1 MGKHSGRHAF
11 KDKLIS
17 LGYADLTDDVIENAF
32 GKFKILADKKKH
44 IYDEDII
51 ALVDD
56 SLVLDNKANTIVL
69 KSLKVFAGTGEPQ
82 KADMTLDV
90 NGQIKSA
97 TETGDGPVDAI
108 FKCIK
113 NLYPHDVNLQL
124 YQVHA
129 VTEGT
134 DAQATVSVRI
144 EENGKTTVGQAA
156 DTDTLVASANAYIAA
171 LNKMIL
177 KREKTAPAMEQEKE
191 KMRGIQMGLFDKV
204 KKIWSQDMAIDLGT
218 ANTLV
223 VVKGQGV
230 VLNEPSVVAIVEQA
244 GKKQVLAVGD
254 EAKTMLGRTPGN
266 IEAIR
271 PLRDGVIAD
280 FIVTEEMIK
289 HFIKK
294 VHKGRSFANPR
305 ILICVPTGSTPVER
319 KAIQDSALA
328 AGARRVQL
336 IEEPIAAAIGAN
348 LPISEATG
356 SMVVDIGGGTSE
368 IAVMSLGGLVYS
380 KSLRVAG
387 DAMDGAMANYMR
399 KEYNLMIGDSTA
411 EKIKKE
417 IGTAIPT
424 NDNTYPVKG
433 RDLRS
438 GTPKE
443 VNITEEDTAEAL
455 NDILREMVNGI
466 KDALEATPP
475 ELSADLVDMGLTL
488 TGGGALLKNIDKRFS
503 KETGLPVHIAED
515 PLSCVA
521 VGTGKALDQEQTF
534 STMMTEY

>member
-1 MGKHSGRHAF
+1 
-11 KDKLIS
+11 
-17 LGYADLTDDVIENAF
+17 
-32 GKFKILADKKKH
+32 
-44 IYDEDII
+44 
-51 ALVDD
+51 
-56 SLVLDNKANTIVL
+56 
-69 KSLKVFAGTGEPQ
+69 
-82 KADMTLDV
+82 
-90 NGQIKSA
+90 
-97 TETGDGPVDAI
+97 
-108 FKCIK
+108 
-113 NLYPHDVNLQL
+113 
-124 YQVHA
+124 
-129 VTEGT
+129 
-134 DAQATVSVRI
+134 
-144 EENGKTTVGQAA
+144 
-156 DTDTLVASANAYIAA
+156 
-171 LNKMIL
+171 
-177 KREKTAPAMEQEKE
+177 
-191 KMRGIQMGLFDKV
+191 
-204 KKIWSQDMAIDLGT
+204 MAIDLGT

-223 VVKGQGV
+223 VLKGQGV
-230 VLNEPSVVAIVEQA
+230 VLNEPSVVAISDNG
-244 GKKQVLAVGD
+244 GKKTVLAVGD

-266 IEAIR
+266 ISAIR

-294 VHKGRSFANPR
+294 VHKNKTFANPR

-336 IEEPIAAAIGAN
+336 IEEPIAAAIGAG

-356 SMVVDIGGGTSE
+356 SMVVDIGGGTTE

-387 DAMDGAMANYMR
+387 DAMDTALVNYMR

-417 IGTAIPT
+417 IGTAIPS
-424 NDNTYPVKG
+424 NSNVYAVKG

-455 NDILREMVNGI
+455 NDILKDMVDGI
-466 KDALEATPP
+466 KGALENTPP

-503 KETGLPVHIAED
+503 KETGLPVFIADD
-515 PLSCVA
+515 PLACVA
-521 VGTGKALDQEQTF
+521 IGTGKALEQEETF
-534 STMMTEY
+534 STMLSEY

>member
-1 MGKHSGRHAF
+1 L
-11 KDKLIS
+11 LI
-17 LGYADLTDDVIENAF
+17 
-32 GKFKILADKKKH
+32 
-44 IYDEDII
+44 II
-51 ALVDD
+51 
-56 SLVLDNKANTIVL
+56 
-69 KSLKVFAGTGEPQ
+69 
-82 KADMTLDV
+82 
-90 NGQIKSA
+90 
-97 TETGDGPVDAI
+97 
-108 FKCIK
+108 
-113 NLYPHDVNLQL
+113 
-124 YQVHA
+124 
-129 VTEGT
+129 
-134 DAQATVSVRI
+134 
-144 EENGKTTVGQAA
+144 
-156 DTDTLVASANAYIAA
+156 
-171 LNKMIL
+171 
-177 KREKTAPAMEQEKE
+177 
-191 KMRGIQMGLFDKV
+191 
-204 KKIWSQDMAIDLGT
+204 
-218 ANTLV
+218 
-223 VVKGQGV
+223 
-230 VLNEPSVVAIVEQA
+230 
-244 GKKQVLAVGD
+244 GKKTVLAVGD

-266 IEAIR
+266 ISAIR

-294 VHKGRSFANPR
+294 VHKNKTFANPR

-336 IEEPIAAAIGAN
+336 IEEPIAAAIGAG

-356 SMVVDIGGGTSE
+356 SMVVDIGGGTTE

-387 DAMDGAMANYMR
+387 DAMDTALVNYMR

-417 IGTAIPT
+417 IGTAIPS
-424 NDNTYPVKG
+424 NSNTYAVKG

-455 NDILREMVNGI
+455 NDILKEMVNGI
-466 KDALEATPP
+466 KDALENTPP

-503 KETGLPVHIAED
+503 KETGLPVFIADD
-515 PLSCVA
+515 PLACVA
-521 VGTGKALDQEQTF
+521 IGTGKALEQEETF
-534 STMMTEY
+534 STMLSEY

>member
-1 MGKHSGRHAF
+1 MSNWF
-11 KDKLIS
+11 KNI
-17 LGYADLTDDVIENAF
+17 TNV
-32 GKFKILADKKKH
+32 
-44 IYDEDII
+44 
-51 ALVDD
+51 
-56 SLVLDNKANTIVL
+56 
-69 KSLKVFAGTGEPQ
+69 
-82 KADMTLDV
+82 
-90 NGQIKSA
+90 
-97 TETGDGPVDAI
+97 
-108 FKCIK
+108 
-113 NLYPHDVNLQL
+113 
-124 YQVHA
+124 
-129 VTEGT
+129 
-134 DAQATVSVRI
+134 
-144 EENGKTTVGQAA
+144 
-156 DTDTLVASANAYIAA
+156 
-171 LNKMIL
+171 
-177 KREKTAPAMEQEKE
+177 
-191 KMRGIQMGLFDKV
+191 
-204 KKIWSQDMAIDLGT
+204 WSQDMAIDLGT

-223 VVKGQGV
+223 VLKGQGV
-230 VLNEPSVVAIVEQA
+230 VLNEPSVVAIVENM
-244 GKKQVLAVGD
+244 GKRNVLAVGD

-266 IEAIR
+266 ISAIR

-294 VHKGRSFANPR
+294 VHKGRTFANPR

-387 DAMDGAMANYMR
+387 DAMDTAMINYMR
-399 KEYNLMIGDSTA
+399 REYNLMIGDSTA

-417 IGTAIPT
+417 IGTAIPS
-424 NDNTYPVKG
+424 NNNTYAVKG

-455 NDILREMVNGI
+455 NGILKEMVNGI
-466 KDALEATPP
+466 KDALS
-475 ELSADLVDMGLTL
+475 L
-488 TGGGALLKNIDKRFS
+488 I
-503 KETGLPVHIAED
+503 HI
-515 PLSCVA
+515 
-521 VGTGKALDQEQTF
+521 
-534 STMMTEY
+534 

>member
-1 MGKHSGRHAF
+1 
-11 KDKLIS
+11 
-17 LGYADLTDDVIENAF
+17 
-32 GKFKILADKKKH
+32 
-44 IYDEDII
+44 
-51 ALVDD
+51 
-56 SLVLDNKANTIVL
+56 
-69 KSLKVFAGTGEPQ
+69 
-82 KADMTLDV
+82 
-90 NGQIKSA
+90 
-97 TETGDGPVDAI
+97 
-108 FKCIK
+108 
-113 NLYPHDVNLQL
+113 
-124 YQVHA
+124 
-129 VTEGT
+129 
-134 DAQATVSVRI
+134 
-144 EENGKTTVGQAA
+144 
-156 DTDTLVASANAYIAA
+156 
-171 LNKMIL
+171 
-177 KREKTAPAMEQEKE
+177 
-191 KMRGIQMGLFDKV
+191 
-204 KKIWSQDMAIDLGT
+204 MAIDLGT

-223 VVKGQGV
+223 VLKGQGV
-230 VLNEPSVVAIVEQA
+230 VLNEPSVVAIA
-244 GKKQVLAVGD
+244 DNNGKKTVLAVGD

-266 IEAIR
+266 ISAIR

-294 VHKGRSFANPR
+294 VHKNKTFANPR

-336 IEEPIAAAIGAN
+336 IEEPIAAAIGAG

-356 SMVVDIGGGTSE
+356 SMVVDIGGGTTE

-387 DAMDGAMANYMR
+387 DAMDGALVNYMR

-417 IGTAIPT
+417 IGTAIPS
-424 NDNTYPVKG
+424 NSNTYAVKG

-443 VNITEEDTAEAL
+443 VNITEEDSAEAL
-455 NDILREMVNGI
+455 NDILKEMVDGI
-466 KDALEATPP
+466 KGALENTPP

-503 KETGLPVHIAED
+503 KETGLPVFIADD
-515 PLSCVA
+515 PLACVA
-521 VGTGKALDQEQTF
+521 IGTGKALDQEETF
-534 STMMTEY
+534 STMLSEY

>member
-1 MGKHSGRHAF
+1 
-11 KDKLIS
+11 
-17 LGYADLTDDVIENAF
+17 
-32 GKFKILADKKKH
+32 
-44 IYDEDII
+44 
-51 ALVDD
+51 
-56 SLVLDNKANTIVL
+56 
-69 KSLKVFAGTGEPQ
+69 
-82 KADMTLDV
+82 
-90 NGQIKSA
+90 
-97 TETGDGPVDAI
+97 
-108 FKCIK
+108 
-113 NLYPHDVNLQL
+113 
-124 YQVHA
+124 
-129 VTEGT
+129 
-134 DAQATVSVRI
+134 
-144 EENGKTTVGQAA
+144 
-156 DTDTLVASANAYIAA
+156 
-171 LNKMIL
+171 
-177 KREKTAPAMEQEKE
+177 
-191 KMRGIQMGLFDKV
+191 MGLFEKIRKV
-204 KKIWSQDMAIDLGT
+204 WSQDMAIDLGT

-230 VLNEPSVVAIVEQA
+230 VLNEPSVVAIVDQG

-266 IEAIR
+266 IQAIR
-271 PLRDGVIAD
+271 PLRDGVIAN

-294 VHKGRSFANPR
+294 VHKGSSFANPR

-387 DAMDGAMANYMR
+387 DAMDQSIINYMR
-399 KEYNLMIGDSTA
+399 KKFNLLIGDSTS

-417 IGTAIPT
+417 IGTAVPSGNST
-424 NDNTYPVKG
+424 FLMKG
-433 RDLRS
+433 RDIRS

-443 VNITEEDTAEAL
+443 ISLTEEDACEAL
-455 NDILREMVNGI
+455 MPILNQMLAGI
-466 KDALEATPP
+466 KEALENTPP
-475 ELSADLVDMGLTL
+475 ELSADLVDMGLVL
-488 TGGGALLKNIDKRFS
+488 TGGGALLRNIDKLIS
-503 KETGLPVHIAED
+503 KDTGLPVTIADD

-521 VGTGKALDQEQTF
+521 VGTGKALENEELF
-534 STMMTEY
+534 STMLSEY

>member
-1 MGKHSGRHAF
+1 MGMFEK
-11 KDKLIS
+11 
-17 LGYADLTDDVIENAF
+17 
-32 GKFKILADKKKH
+32 
-44 IYDEDII
+44 
-51 ALVDD
+51 
-56 SLVLDNKANTIVL
+56 
-69 KSLKVFAGTGEPQ
+69 
-82 KADMTLDV
+82 
-90 NGQIKSA
+90 
-97 TETGDGPVDAI
+97 
-108 FKCIK
+108 IK
-113 NLYPHDVNLQL
+113 N
-124 YQVHA
+124 
-129 VTEGT
+129 
-134 DAQATVSVRI
+134 
-144 EENGKTTVGQAA
+144 
-156 DTDTLVASANAYIAA
+156 
-171 LNKMIL
+171 
-177 KREKTAPAMEQEKE
+177 
-191 KMRGIQMGLFDKV
+191 
-204 KKIWSQDMAIDLGT
+204 IWSQDMAIDLGT

-223 VVKGQGV
+223 VVKGRGV
-230 VLNEPSVVAIVEQA
+230 VLNEPSVVAIVENG
-244 GKKQVLAVGD
+244 GKKNVLAVGD

-266 IEAIR
+266 ISAIR

-294 VHKGRSFANPR
+294 VHKGSSFANPR

-336 IEEPIAAAIGAN
+336 IEEPIAAAIGAG

-387 DAMDGAMANYMR
+387 DAMDAALMNYMR

-417 IGTAIPT
+417 IGTAIPS
-424 NDNTYPVKG
+424 NNNTYAVKG

-455 NDILREMVNGI
+455 NEILRDMVNGI
-466 KDALEATPP
+466 KDALESTPP

-488 TGGGALLKNIDKRFS
+488 TGGGSLLKNIDKRFS
-503 KETGLPVHIAED
+503 KETGLPVHIADD

-521 VGTGKALDQEQTF
+521 IGTGKALEQEQTF
-534 STMMTEY
+534 STMLTEY

>member
-1 MGKHSGRHAF
+1 
-11 KDKLIS
+11 
-17 LGYADLTDDVIENAF
+17 
-32 GKFKILADKKKH
+32 
-44 IYDEDII
+44 
-51 ALVDD
+51 
-56 SLVLDNKANTIVL
+56 
-69 KSLKVFAGTGEPQ
+69 
-82 KADMTLDV
+82 MT
-90 NGQIKSA
+90 N
-97 TETGDGPVDAI
+97 
-108 FKCIK
+108 
-113 NLYPHDVNLQL
+113 
-124 YQVHA
+124 
-129 VTEGT
+129 
-134 DAQATVSVRI
+134 
-144 EENGKTTVGQAA
+144 
-156 DTDTLVASANAYIAA
+156 
-171 LNKMIL
+171 
-177 KREKTAPAMEQEKE
+177 
-191 KMRGIQMGLFDKV
+191 
-204 KKIWSQDMAIDLGT
+204 IWSQDMAIDLGT

-223 VVKGQGV
+223 VLKGQGV
-230 VLNEPSVVAIVEQA
+230 VLNEPSVVAIA
-244 GKKQVLAVGD
+244 DNNGKKTVLAVGD

-266 IEAIR
+266 ISAIR

-294 VHKGRSFANPR
+294 VHKNKTFANPR

-336 IEEPIAAAIGAN
+336 IEEPIAAAIGAG

-356 SMVVDIGGGTSE
+356 SMVVDIGGGTTE

-387 DAMDGAMANYMR
+387 DAMDTALVDYMR

-417 IGTAIPT
+417 IGTAIPS
-424 NDNTYPVKG
+424 NSNTYAVKG

-455 NDILREMVNGI
+455 NNILKQMVNGV
-466 KDALEATPP
+466 KDALEHTPP

-503 KETGLPVHIAED
+503 KETGLPVFIADD
-515 PLSCVA
+515 PLACVA
-521 VGTGKALDQEQTF
+521 IGTGKALEQEETF
-534 STMMTEY
+534 STMLSEY